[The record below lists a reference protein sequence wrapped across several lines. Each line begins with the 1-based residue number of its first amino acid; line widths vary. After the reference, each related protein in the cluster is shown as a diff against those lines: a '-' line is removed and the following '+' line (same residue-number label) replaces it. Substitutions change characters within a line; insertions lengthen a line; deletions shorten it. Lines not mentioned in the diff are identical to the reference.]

1 MEAVTDPTNINGI
14 IKKLKMVYCQHKKS
28 EIVKD
33 KAISVTASTYGGIES
48 VATPL
53 ITVVSDCMT
62 PERTGVEFSGKSKN
76 PIFLTKMLS

>member
-1 MEAVTDPTNINGI
+1 MTDPINMNGI
-14 IKKLKMVYCQHKKS
+14 IKKLRMAYYQHKKS
-28 EIVKD
+28 EIVKA

-53 ITVVSDCMT
+53 ITVVSDCIT

-76 PIFLTKMLS
+76 PIFLTKILS